1 MNVFEPAIQGSPLP
15 RRRSMPS
22 LSSSACLEPVG
33 TATSFRSSL
42 GTVIFMAAD
51 MFSPPEATR
60 GAFSG
65 TSSSEEFSP
74 SSVPVFSTSA
84 VRSLAEA
91 VSFSGRMGKTRRQSK
106 TASETSKTEAFR
118 VFVTRGQYTKQ
129 PRFAVR
135 MIGVRIDDLIE
146 AFAAHLADDPGTS
159 PRTAEFYVADLREF
173 ARFLQE
179 RDVGGIEN
187 VGVGAVME
195 FRNDLLEGDRK
206 RFTVYRKDAAVRR
219 FLDWARTSTDAD
231 IDFDPIEPMHQPLD
245 QRIVF
250 LEEDEVDQLFSFPR
264 NTRDAARDAAVMRL
278 MLDTGVT
285 VSEIRALLKSDVDLE
300 AAQAHLGGPGSHLAP
315 RVRRLSEE
323 TVEAVRRY
331 LSMREDQTP
340 ELIVARAARPV
351 TTSKTLQNAIWKR
364 CDQVGMWRVSPMNLR
379 HTFAIRLLRRGAS
392 LGELK
397 DALGVRDTSNI
408 GVYRQFI

>member
-1 MNVFEPAIQGSPLP
+1 MM
-15 RRRSMPS
+15 R
-22 LSSSACLEPVG
+22 
-33 TATSFRSSL
+33 
-42 GTVIFMAAD
+42 
-51 MFSPPEATR
+51 
-60 GAFSG
+60 
-65 TSSSEEFSP
+65 
-74 SSVPVFSTSA
+74 
-84 VRSLAEA
+84 
-91 VSFSGRMGKTRRQSK
+91 
-106 TASETSKTEAFR
+106 
-118 VFVTRGQYTKQ
+118 
-129 PRFAVR
+129 
-135 MIGVRIDDLIE
+135 VRIDDLIE

-159 PRTAEFYVADLREF
+159 PRTAEFYGADLHEF

-179 RDVGGIEN
+179 RGVSRIEE

-195 FRNDLLEGDRK
+195 FRNDLLESNRK

-245 QRIVF
+245 QQIVF
-250 LEEDEVDQLFSFPR
+250 LEEDEVDQLFSFPM
-264 NTRDAARDAAVMRL
+264 NTRDDARDAAVMRL

-285 VSEIRALLKSDVDLE
+285 VSEIRALLKSDIDL
-300 AAQAHLGGPGSHLAP
+300 QASQVHLGGPGSHLAP

-323 TVEAVRRY
+323 TVEVLQRY

-351 TTSKTLQNAIWKR
+351 TTSKTLQNTIWKR

-397 DALGVRDTSNI
+397 EALQHRRVQEVRLSISKQSLATGYEGEGVTEKDLERSNVRESRNEYDEI
-408 GVYRQFI
+408 LFALLWRFADVCCME

>member
-1 MNVFEPAIQGSPLP
+1 MM
-15 RRRSMPS
+15 R
-22 LSSSACLEPVG
+22 
-33 TATSFRSSL
+33 
-42 GTVIFMAAD
+42 
-51 MFSPPEATR
+51 
-60 GAFSG
+60 
-65 TSSSEEFSP
+65 
-74 SSVPVFSTSA
+74 
-84 VRSLAEA
+84 
-91 VSFSGRMGKTRRQSK
+91 
-106 TASETSKTEAFR
+106 
-118 VFVTRGQYTKQ
+118 
-129 PRFAVR
+129 
-135 MIGVRIDDLIE
+135 VRIDDLIE
-146 AFAAHLADDPGTS
+146 AFATHLADDPGTS

-179 RDVGGIEN
+179 RDVNRIED

-195 FRNDLLEGDRK
+195 FRNDLLESNRK

-250 LEEDEVDQLFSFPR
+250 LEEDEVDQLLSFPL
-264 NTRDAARDAAVMRL
+264 NTRDDARDDTVIRL

-285 VSEIRALLKSDVDLE
+285 VSEVRALLKSDVDLE

-315 RVRRLSEE
+315 RVQRLSRE
-323 TVEAVRRY
+323 TVEAILRY
-331 LSMREDQTP
+331 LSTRDDQTP

-392 LGELK
+392 LGGLK
-397 DALGVRDTSNI
+397 EALGVRDTSNI
-408 GVYRQFI
+408 GVYKKFI